1 MKTPQTPRT
10 ILSLLSVSLL
20 TLSAVSAQTPPD
32 LVSAGKHAVTKQQR
46 QALTSNLSLPE
57 KLRLRSAM
65 KKVHD
70 DPRMVASRQAVKD
83 DQTKEAKHEAKSAL
97 RSLRHDLLLK
107 ADPALAG
114 PSYKPLMEHIDD
126 APIGKANNLSQ

>member
-1 MKTPQTPRT
+1 MKTHQTPRT

-20 TLSAVSAQTPPD
+20 TFSAVFAQTPPD
-32 LVSAGKHAVTKQQR
+32 LVSAGKQAVTKQQR

-57 KLRLRSAM
+57 KMRLRSAM

-70 DPRMVASRQAVKD
+70 DPQMVAARQAVKD
-83 DQTKEAKHEAKSAL
+83 AQTKEAKHEAKSAL
-97 RSLRHDLLLK
+97 RTLRHDLLLK

-114 PSYKPLMEHIDD
+114 PSYKPLMDHIDD
-126 APIGKANNLSQ
+126 APIGKANNLNQ